1 MRCKNLIA
9 SVVLSMKCVIIDC
22 NGAHLSTKALALNEL
37 IISNFIHCETN
48 EFTGKHG
55 GVYG

>member
-1 MRCKNLIA
+1 MIA